1 MNIIWFGTIVTICFL
16 FSLLFLSMGAKRQK
30 QNKCEKHIRTQWQ
43 QLQEH
48 NDKIEFEYAT
58 LKRKYQK

>member
-1 MNIIWFGTIVTICFL
+1 
-16 FSLLFLSMGAKRQK
+16 MGAKRQK